1 MALNNLRSSCQK
13 SLRENRYEGRMK
25 NNENPFSRRPRNE
38 TMEITNNEVGRRK
51 NGREKSRWCGATC
64 PTGSLRAPRRQPRSS
79 FSLLCT
85 VATRCASLRAPP
97 PPPPPSSRA
106 TRTWLIFTAS
116 CVPRPKKNEVFPVY
130 DLINIETRGQWG
142 RSRRENCCFNV
153 SSSLNKTAN

>member
-1 MALNNLRSSCQK
+1 MKLALNNLRSSCQK

-79 FSLLCT
+79 LSLLCT

-97 PPPPPSSRA
+97 PPPLPPRA
-106 TRTWLIFTAS
+106 PRERGSFLRLAASHARRKTRFFPFT
-116 CVPRPKKNEVFPVY
+116 
-130 DLINIETRGQWG
+130 T
-142 RSRRENCCFNV
+142 
-153 SSSLNKTAN
+153 

>member
-1 MALNNLRSSCQK
+1 
-13 SLRENRYEGRMK
+13 MK
-25 NNENPFSRRPRNE
+25 IHFHGGQGTRQW
-38 TMEITNNEVGRRK
+38 
-51 NGREKSRWCGATC
+51 KSRTMRLVAEKMAAKRVVGAE
-64 PTGSLRAPRRQPRSS
+64 PPARPEVYAHLEDNRVPLSRYFVPSRLVAPRY
-79 FSLLCT
+79 
-85 VATRCASLRAPP
+85 APHL
-97 PPPPPSSRA
+97 PPPSSRA